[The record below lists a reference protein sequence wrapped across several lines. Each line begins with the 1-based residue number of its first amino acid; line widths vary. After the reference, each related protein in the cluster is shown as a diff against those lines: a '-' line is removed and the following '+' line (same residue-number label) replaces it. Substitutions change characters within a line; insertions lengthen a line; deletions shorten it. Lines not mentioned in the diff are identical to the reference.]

1 MRKKNKSVRKGRG
14 ISSKLSRFKWNWEEG
29 LSYKRTPKKLTIK
42 INKIPT
48 LKENQFNFSPRRTYR
63 RRKMNT
69 SNVRPRTSIKK
80 SSTQLGR
87 RTR

>member
-1 MRKKNKSVRKGRG
+1 MIYEKICQLNGLNTT
-14 ISSKLSRFKWNWEEG
+14 SK
-29 LSYKRTPKKLTIK
+29 TIK